1 MDEPSVA
8 TDAVGAGFDAG
19 FSAVLC
25 AKAGESG
32 PTASMAAMKNA
43 KRDLPAGNPGHLFS
57 ENKLDRFV
65 LTSNRKDFAA
75 SQRVVMIIFP
85 LEILSQRDAFICF

>member
-8 TDAVGAGFDAG
+8 TDAVGAGFDGG
-19 FSAVLC
+19 FCGGLC

-32 PTASMAAMKNA
+32 PTASIAAMKTA
-43 KRDLPAGNPGHLFS
+43 ERDLPARNPGQLPS

-65 LTSNRKDFAA
+65 VTRNRKDFAV
-75 SQRVVMIIFP
+75 S
-85 LEILSQRDAFICF
+85 